1 LLIPLED
8 GLNRKI
14 AAVAAI
20 ATVLVASACSS
31 SGSSG
36 DAKQA
41 TLSKDGKGKT
51 VTVWLMDD
59 AQKGWPTVVDA
70 AKKQFE
76 EETGATLKIEWQ
88 TWTNY
93 TTKLDTALLSG
104 NAPDL
109 IEAGNTQTAKYIEAG
124 SFVDLTSV
132 KGQFDNSDKW
142 LDSLAASGQSG
153 DGTKTYAVPYY
164 AGARVLIY
172 RKDLFAAAG
181 VTAAPTTLAEL
192 TAALDKVKAA
202 NASTPGFSALYLPG
216 QNWYTAASFG
226 AGTYGVKNIVAKKD
240 GDKWAGT
247 LTDPKF
253 VEGIKTWN
261 DLQKKYS
268 TGGTTTDEATQD
280 ALMAKGN
287 IAAIVGAGWELGSVI
302 DPKTGDPKLA
312 DKLATIALPGTAAG
326 SPTPAFLGGSDL
338 AVPAKAANPGL
349 GATFLQIYTNTKQ
362 QTELAKFAI
371 PNNKTLVAAYKAAA
385 PANKAAG
392 DAAEGQTWFIP
403 NSPLWSGADETA
415 LKTAFGAIA
424 AGGDPAAE
432 LKKVQDTI
440 VKDLNG

>member
-1 LLIPLED
+1 M
-8 GLNRKI
+8 NRKI

-59 AQKGWPTVVDA
+59 AQKGWPSVVDA

-124 SFVDLTSV
+124 SFVDLTGV

-226 AGTYGVKNIVAKKD
+226 AGTFGVKNIVAKKD

>member
-1 LLIPLED
+1 M
-8 GLNRKI
+8 
-14 AAVAAI
+14 AAI

-36 DAKQA
+36 DSKQA

-59 AQKGWPTVVDA
+59 AQKGWPSVVDA

-104 NAPDL
+104 NAPDAL
-109 IEAGNTQTAKYIEAG
+109 ELGNTQTAKYIDAG
-124 SFVDLTSV
+124 SFLDLTGV

-142 LDSLAASGQSG
+142 LDSLAASGQSA
-153 DGTKTYAVPYY
+153 DGGKTYAVPYY

-172 RKDLFAAAG
+172 RKDLFEAAG
-181 VTAAPTTLAEL
+181 VTQAPTTVDEL
-192 TAALDKVKAA
+192 KAALAKVKAA
-202 NASTPGFSALYLPG
+202 NAGTPGFSALYLPG

-226 AGTYGVKNIVAKKD
+226 AGSFGVKNLIAKKD

-253 VEGIKTWN
+253 VEGVKVWN
-261 DLQKKYS
+261 DLQKEYS
-268 TGGTTTDEATQD
+268 TGGTTVDEATQD

-287 IAAIVGAGWELGSVI
+287 IAAIVGAGWEVGSVT
-302 DPKTGDPKLA
+302 DAKTGDPGLK

-326 SPTPAFLGGSDL
+326 TPTPAFLGGSDL

-371 PNNKTLVAAYKAAA
+371 PNNKSLVAAYKAAA

-392 DAAEGQTWFIP
+392 DAAEGATWFIP

-424 AGGDPAAE
+424 AGGDAAAE

>member
-1 LLIPLED
+1 M
-8 GLNRKI
+8 NRKI
-14 AAVAAI
+14 AAVAAV

-36 DAKQA
+36 GDSAKAA

-59 AQKGWPTVVDA
+59 AQKGWPGVVDA

-104 NAPDL
+104 NAPDAL
-109 IEAGNTQTAKYIEAG
+109 EVGNTQSAKYIDAG
-124 SFVDLTSV
+124 SFVDLTPV
-132 KGQFDNSDKW
+132 KARFDNSDKY
-142 LDSLAASGQSG
+142 LDSLAASGMTG
-153 DGTKTYAVPYY
+153 DGSKTYAIPYY

-181 VTAAPTTLAEL
+181 VTTPPTTLAEL
-192 TAALDKVKAA
+192 NDALTKVKAA
-202 NASTPGFSALYLPG
+202 NAATPDFSALYLPG

-226 AGTYGVKNIVAKKD
+226 AGTYGVKNVFAAKS
-240 GDKWAGT
+240 GDKWTGT

-253 VEGIKTWN
+253 IEGVKTWN
-261 DLQKKYS
+261 ELQKNFS
-268 TGGTTTDEATQD
+268 VGATTTDEATQD
-280 ALMAKGN
+280 AQMAKGN
-287 IAAIVGAGWELGSVI
+287 IAAVIGAGWELASVI
-302 DPKTGDPKLA
+302 DPKLGNPALA
-312 DKLATIALPGTAAG
+312 DKLATIAVPGTTAG
-326 SPTPAFLGGSDL
+326 KPTPAFLGGSNL
-338 AVPAKAANPGL
+338 AVPSKAANAGL
-349 GATFLQIYTNTKQ
+349 GATFVQIYTNSKQ

-371 PNNKTLVAAYKAAA
+371 PNNKALVSAYKAAK
-385 PANKAAG
+385 PENKAAG
-392 DAAEGQTWFIP
+392 DAAEGETWYIP
-403 NSPLWSGADETA
+403 NSPMWSGADETT

-432 LKKVQDTI
+432 LKKAQDLV

>member
-1 LLIPLED
+1 M
-8 GLNRKI
+8 NRKI

-36 DAKQA
+36 DNKQA
-41 TLSKDGKGKT
+41 TLSKDGKGKKI
-51 VTVWLMDD
+51 TVWLMDD
-59 AQKGWPTVVDA
+59 AQKGWPEVVDA
-70 AKKQFE
+70 AKAEFKAQ
-76 EETGATLKIEWQ
+76 TGADVDIQWQ

-104 NAPDL
+104 NGPDAL
-109 IEAGNTQTAKYIEAG
+109 ELGNTQTAKYIEAG
-124 SFVDLTSV
+124 SFLDLTSV

-142 LDSLAASGQSG
+142 LDSLAASGQSA

-181 VTAAPTTLAEL
+181 VAQAPTTLDEL
-192 TAALDKVKAA
+192 KAALAKVKAA
-202 NASTPGFSALYLPG
+202 NAGTANFSALYMPG
-216 QNWYTAASFG
+216 QNWYSAVSFG
-226 AGTYGVKNIVAKKD
+226 AGSFGVKGVIAKKD
-240 GDKWAGT
+240 GDKWTGN

-261 DLQKKYS
+261 DLQKEFS
-268 TGGTTTDEATQD
+268 VGGTTTDEATQD

-287 IAAIVGAGWELGSVI
+287 IAAIIGNGWEVGQVA
-302 DPKTGDPKLA
+302 DPKVGDPSLK
-312 DKLATIALPGTAAG
+312 DKLATIALPGAAAG
-326 SPTPAFLGGSDL
+326 STTPAFLGGSDL
-338 AVPAKAANPGL
+338 AVPAKAANAGL

-362 QTELAKFAI
+362 QTALAKHAI
-371 PNNKTLVAAYKAAA
+371 PNAKNLVAAYKQAD
-385 PANKAAG
+385 PANKATG

-403 NSPLWSGADETA
+403 NSPAWSGADETA

-424 AGGDPAAE
+424 AGGDAATE
-432 LKKVQDTI
+432 LKKAQDTV

>member
-1 LLIPLED
+1 M
-8 GLNRKI
+8 NRKI

-31 SGSSG
+31 SGSSGSG

-59 AQKGWPTVVDA
+59 AQKGWPAVVDA

-104 NAPDL
+104 NAPDAL
-109 IEAGNTQTAKYIEAG
+109 ELGNTQAAKYIEAG
-124 SFVDLTSV
+124 SFVDLTGV

-142 LDSLAASGQSG
+142 LDSLAASGQSA
-153 DGTKTYAVPYY
+153 DGSKTFAVPYY

-181 VTAAPTTLAEL
+181 VTNPPTTLDEL
-192 TAALDKVKAA
+192 KAGLAKVKAA
-202 NASTPGFSALYLPG
+202 NASVPGFSSLYIPG
-216 QNWYTAASFG
+216 QNWYTATAFG
-226 AGTYGVKNIVAKKD
+226 AGSYGVKNVIAKKD
-240 GDKWAGT
+240 GDKFTGT

-261 DLQKKYS
+261 ELQKEFS
-268 TGGTTTDEATQD
+268 VGGTTTDEATQD

-287 IAAIVGAGWELGSVI
+287 IAAIIGAGWEVGSVI
-302 DPKTGDPKLA
+302 DPKTGDPSLA
-312 DKLATIALPGTAAG
+312 DKLATIALPGTTAG
-326 SPTPAFLGGSDL
+326 APTPAFLGGSDL
-338 AVPAKAANPGL
+338 AVPAKAANAGL

-371 PNNKTLVAAYKAAA
+371 PNNKTLVAAYKAAK
-385 PANKAAG
+385 PENKAAG
-392 DAAEGQTWFIP
+392 DAAEGSTWFIP

-415 LKTAFGAIA
+415 LKNAFGAIA
-424 AGGDPAAE
+424 AGGDAAAE
-432 LKKVQDTI
+432 LKKAQDTI

>member
-1 LLIPLED
+1 M
-8 GLNRKI
+8 NRKI

-36 DAKQA
+36 DSKQA
-41 TLSKDGKGKT
+41 TLSTDGKGKKI
-51 VTVWLMDD
+51 TVWLMDD
-59 AQKGWPTVVDA
+59 AQKGWPGVVEA
-70 AKKQFE
+70 AKAEFKE
-76 EETGATLKIEWQ
+76 KTGADVDIQWQ

-104 NAPDL
+104 NAPDML
-109 IEAGNTQTAKYIEAG
+109 EVGNTQAAKYIEAG
-124 SFVDLTSV
+124 SFVDLTGV
-132 KGQFDNSDKW
+132 KGQFENSDKW

-172 RKDLFAAAG
+172 RKDLFEAAG
-181 VTAAPTTLAEL
+181 VKEAPKTLGEL
-192 TAALDKVKAA
+192 KDALTKVKAA
-202 NASTPGFSALYLPG
+202 NASTPNFSALYLPG

-226 AGTYGVKNIVAKKD
+226 AGTFGVKGIVAKKD
-240 GDKWAGT
+240 GDKWTGT

-253 VEGIKTWN
+253 IEGVKAWN
-261 DLQKKYS
+261 DLQKEFS
-268 TGGTTTDEATQD
+268 VGGTTTDEATQD

-287 IAAIVGAGWELGSVI
+287 IAAIVGAGWEVGSVT
-302 DPKTGDPKLA
+302 DPKAGDPSLK
-312 DKLATIALPGTAAG
+312 DKLATIALPGAAAG
-326 SPTPAFLGGSDL
+326 STTPAFLGGSDL
-338 AVPAKAANPGL
+338 AVPAKAANAGL

-371 PNNKTLVAAYKAAA
+371 PNAKNLVAAYKAAS
-385 PANKAAG
+385 PANKATG
-392 DAAEGQTWFIP
+392 DAAEGATWFIP

-415 LKTAFGAIA
+415 LKNAFGAIA

-432 LKKVQDTI
+432 LKKVQDTV

>member
-1 LLIPLED
+1 M
-8 GLNRKI
+8 NRKL

-31 SGSSG
+31 SSSSG
-36 DAKQA
+36 GDSKPA

-76 EETGATLKIEWQ
+76 SETGATLNIQWQ

-104 NAPDL
+104 NAPDA
-109 IEAGNTQTAKYIEAG
+109 IEVGNTQTAKYIDAG
-124 SFVDLTSV
+124 SFVDLTGV
-132 KGQFDNSDKW
+132 KSQFDNSDKW
-142 LDSLAASGQSG
+142 LDSLAASGQNA
-153 DGTKTYAVPYY
+153 DGSKTYAVPYY

-181 VTAAPTTLAEL
+181 VTTPPTTLDEL
-192 TAALDKVKAA
+192 KADLTKVKAA

-226 AGTYGVKNIVAKKD
+226 AGSFGVKNVVAQKS
-240 GDKWAGT
+240 GAKWTGT

-253 VEGIKTWN
+253 IDGVKTWD
-261 DLQKKYS
+261 DLQKNFS
-268 TGGTTTDEATQD
+268 VGGTTTDEATQD

-287 IAAIVGAGWELGSVI
+287 IGAIVGAGWELGSVI

-338 AVPAKAANPGL
+338 AVPSKAANPGL
-349 GATFLQIYTNTKQ
+349 GATFLQIYTNTQQ

-371 PNNKTLVAAYKAAA
+371 PNNKTLTAAYKAAK
-385 PANKAAG
+385 PENKAAG
-392 DAAEGQTWFIP
+392 DAAEGSTWFIP
-403 NSPLWSGADETA
+403 NSPMWSGADETA

-424 AGGDPAAE
+424 AGGDPATE
-432 LKKVQDTI
+432 LKKVQDTVI
-440 VKDLNG
+440 GDLNG

>member
-1 LLIPLED
+1 M
-8 GLNRKI
+8 NRKI
-14 AAVAAI
+14 AAVAAV

-31 SGSSG
+31 SSSAGG
-36 DAKQA
+36 DSKQP

-104 NAPDL
+104 NAPDAL
-109 IEAGNTQTAKYIEAG
+109 EVGNTQAAKYIDAG

-181 VTAAPTTLAEL
+181 VTNPPTTLPEL
-192 TAALDKVKAA
+192 KDALAKVKTA
-202 NASTPGFSALYLPG
+202 NAAKEGFSAIYLPG

-226 AGTYGVKNIVAKKD
+226 AGAFGVKNIVASKS
-240 GDKWAGT
+240 GDKWTGT
-247 LTDPKF
+247 LSDPKF
-253 VEGIKTWN
+253 VEGVKTWN
-261 DLQKKYS
+261 DLQKEFS
-268 TGGTTTDEATQD
+268 VGGTTVDEATQD

-287 IAAIVGAGWELGSVI
+287 IGAIIGNGWEVSSVI
-302 DPKTGDPKLA
+302 DPKAGDPTLA
-312 DKLATIALPGTAAG
+312 DKLATIALPGAAAG
-326 SPTPAFLGGSDL
+326 KTTPVPLGGSDL
-338 AVPAKAANPGL
+338 AVPAKSANAGL

-371 PNNKTLVAAYKAAA
+371 PNNKTLVAAYKAAK
-385 PANKAAG
+385 PENKAAG
-392 DAAEGQTWFIP
+392 DAAEGETWFIP
-403 NSPLWSGADETA
+403 NSPMWSGADETA

-432 LKKVQDTI
+432 LKKAETTI